1 MSQNPSF
8 WISPKTQD
16 GNSAVVTG
24 GSIFASPISAAM
36 LKCIIA
42 TWNDCIESQISI
54 GRTCLIPANAT
65 QKDFVLAVTKL
76 GELTLADLSRQ
87 PKFLGRSSEE
97 CALTESLGGIV
108 GGSYDPL
115 LPVTDVRQSPT
126 HDLLMSYKELAAQ
139 EKATKSAK
147 DKGLA
152 VSAP

>member
-1 MSQNPSF
+1 MSVCDHNVRKSKRTVVHRVQKRGSWPVMSQNPSF

-36 LKCIIA
+36 LKYIIA
-42 TWNDCIESQISI
+42 TWNDCIEGQIAI

-87 PKFLGRSSEE
+87 PKFFREEFRRVRSNRVFGRY
-97 CALTESLGGIV
+97 CGRKLR
-108 GGSYDPL
+108 P
-115 LPVTDVRQSPT
+115 PT
-126 HDLLMSYKELAAQ
+126 TSN
-139 EKATKSAK
+139 
-147 DKGLA
+147 
-152 VSAP
+152 